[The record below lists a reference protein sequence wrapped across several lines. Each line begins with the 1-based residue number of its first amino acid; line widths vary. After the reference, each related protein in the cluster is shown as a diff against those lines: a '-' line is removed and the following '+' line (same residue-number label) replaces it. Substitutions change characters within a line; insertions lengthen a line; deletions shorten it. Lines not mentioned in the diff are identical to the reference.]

1 MDNARFSQAVSV
13 VFKGIVA
20 SVVASFLFGAIYYL
34 SPWLAPLAG
43 EEIFGWRVLCTL
55 PFTTL
60 LLWGR
65 GEAAQL
71 RALAP
76 GQRPLYGLVFAAVGL
91 LVLDGALRLRRAGAA
106 AAARFL

>member
-1 MDNARFSQAVSV
+1 M
-13 VFKGIVA
+13 A
-20 SVVASFLFGAIYYL
+20 SVAASFLFGA
-34 SPWLAPLAG
+34 STACRP
-43 EEIFGWRVLCTL
+43 GWRVLCTL

-60 LLWGR
+60 LLWR
-65 GEAAQL
+65 WGEAAQL